1 MQLKSDGIVTLDQE
15 NLGSFANRLN
25 NRIRDLKG
33 RSIADAWSGEI
44 RELLERVIREME
56 KHLQNLSATNCSRLA
71 WLYLNIG
78 NSQRALDVVKVG
90 VERDPA
96 NEHCQNLILKLD
108 A

>member
-1 MQLKSDGIVTLDQE
+1 MQLKRDGIVTLDQE

-71 WLYLNIG
+71 WLYLN
-78 NSQRALDVVKVG
+78 RACRQHIDPRFRRGVK
-90 VERDPA
+90 A
-96 NEHCQNLILKLD
+96 SL
-108 A
+108 